1 MKQIKVKTMNAEVDI
16 DVNKAFITD
25 DHRIF
30 FISKISFEY
39 LLFEYIIND
48 YIRVGR
54 PLTDEELNTLLECE
68 EEKYLTIIEYI
79 DESSVRFKPLSEER
93 IDKILNK
100 QSYKI
105 CFHVNDKFFELAE
118 INKDEFDKLL
128 QKTPG
133 IESAFDFGMF
143 NMPVFQIFFI
153 ECNFEENLEIDNLL
167 DRINIVGYDNL
178 TKMEKEELIL
188 LSDHET

>member
-1 MKQIKVKTMNAEVDI
+1 MNAEVDI

-30 FISKISFEY
+30 FISKISFEH

-54 PLTDEELNTLLECE
+54 PLIDQELNTLLECE
-68 EEKYLTIIEYI
+68 DEKYITIIEYS
-79 DESSVRFKPLSEER
+79 DEEAVIFKPLSENR
-93 IDKILNK
+93 IEKILNK
-100 QSYKI
+100 NAYKI
-105 CFHVNDKFFELAE
+105 CFHVNNNFFELADV
-118 INKDEFDKLL
+118 NKEEFEKMK
-128 QKTPG
+128 QHTPG

-143 NMPVFQIFFI
+143 NLPVFQIFFT

-167 DRINIVGYDNL
+167 DRINTVGYDNL
-178 TKMEKEELIL
+178 TKIEKEELIS
-188 LSDHET
+188 LSSHDA